1 VLGVKTWSN
10 VWIVLL
16 LTGYI
21 IFLPFSENLK
31 LINVFIY
38 IYIYIF
44 FYFQIGTPVTRW
56 ASIAFGAGV
65 GIGSAYTDCS
75 QIFDGSTAKLVP
87 PKTTSSAPEEL
98 QPPNT
103 LSTPASQVC

>member
-1 VLGVKTWSN
+1 M
-10 VWIVLL
+10 
-16 LTGYI
+16 
-21 IFLPFSENLK
+21 FSY
-31 LINVFIY
+31 IY
-38 IYIYIF
+38 IYIYIYLF
-44 FYFQIGTPVTRW
+44 IYFQIGTPVTRW

-103 LSTPASQVC
+103 LSTPASQVCWW